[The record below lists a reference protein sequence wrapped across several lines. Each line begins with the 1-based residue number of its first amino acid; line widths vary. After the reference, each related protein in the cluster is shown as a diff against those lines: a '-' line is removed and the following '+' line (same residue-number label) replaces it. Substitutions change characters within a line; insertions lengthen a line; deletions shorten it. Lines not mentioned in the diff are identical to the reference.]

1 MSPLHPQVQPLVD
14 AMAAM
19 EGPKL
24 HEMSPVEAR
33 AMFEAMRMAP
43 PDLPELASV
52 TDGKVPSPDGHVI
65 PIRTYLPK
73 SPSGSE
79 SGKQAAE
86 RPGVCVYLHGG
97 GWVIGSIE
105 SHDAP
110 CRELAARSG
119 CAVVS
124 VDYRLSPET
133 PYPGPLDDCVAV
145 TEWIAA
151 NGDELGV
158 DGSRLV
164 VAGDSAGGNLAA
176 AVTLVARE
184 RGTPPIAAQLLVYPA
199 TDLTL
204 SHPSMIENGEG
215 YFLTADAMRWF
226 AGHYGGDAAA
236 DHLVSPLHANDHSNL
251 PPALVLTAE
260 FDPLRDEGEAY
271 AAKLE
276 AAGVP
281 TTLHRFDGQI
291 HGFLGMYSM
300 LDDGK
305 TALDEMAAA
314 LRSAIAK

>member
-43 PDLPELASV
+43 PELPELASV

-65 PIRTYLPK
+65 PIRTYVPK
-73 SPSGSE
+73 GVD
-79 SGKQAAE
+79 
-86 RPGVCVYLHGG
+86 RPGVCVYFHGG
-97 GWVIGSIE
+97 GWVIGSID

-133 PYPGPLDDCVAV
+133 KYPGPLDDCVAA
-145 TEWIAA
+145 TEWVAA
-151 NGDELGV
+151 NGAELAV
-158 DGSRLV
+158 DSNRLA

-176 AVTLVARE
+176 AVTLVARD
-184 RGTPPIAAQLLVYPA
+184 RGTPNIAAQVLVYPA

-204 SHPSMIENGEG
+204 SHPSMTENGEG
-215 YFLTADAMRWF
+215 YFLTADAMKWF
-226 AGHYGGDAAA
+226 AAHYGGDAANDA
-236 DHLVSPLHANDHSNL
+236 LVSPLHADDHSNL

-291 HGFLGMYSM
+291 HGFLGMYAM
-300 LDDGK
+300 LDDGR
-305 TALDEMAAA
+305 TALDEMAAS
-314 LRSAIAK
+314 LRAAIGD

>member
-1 MSPLHPQVQPLVD
+1 MPLHPQVQPLID

-19 EGPKL
+19 DGPKL
-24 HEMSPVEAR
+24 HEMEPAAAR
-33 AMFEAMRMAP
+33 EMFAAMRMAP
-43 PDLPELASV
+43 PELPELASV
-52 TDGKVPSPDGHVI
+52 TDEKVTSPDGHDI
-65 PIRTYLPK
+65 PIRVYLPN
-73 SPSGSE
+73 G
-79 SGKQAAE
+79 ADN
-86 RPGVCVYLHGG
+86 PGVCVYFHGG
-97 GWVIGSIE
+97 GWVIGDIE
-105 SHDAP
+105 THDAP
-110 CRELAARSG
+110 CREIAARSG

-124 VDYRLSPET
+124 VEYRLSPET
-133 PYPGPLDDCVAV
+133 KYPGPLEDCVAV
-145 TEWIAA
+145 TEWVAA
-151 NGDELGV
+151 KGGDIGV

-184 RGTPPIAAQLLVYPA
+184 RGGPAIAGQVLVYPA

-204 SHPSMIENGEG
+204 SHPSITENGDG

-226 AGHYGGDAAA
+226 TGHYGGDAAG
-236 DHLVSPLHANDHSNL
+236 DPLVSPLHAPDHAGL

-291 HGFLGMYSM
+291 HGFLGMYGM
-300 LDDGK
+300 LDDGR
-305 TALDEMAAA
+305 TALDEIAAA
-314 LRSAIAK
+314 VRAAVS

>member
-1 MSPLHPQVQPLVD
+1 MSPVHPQVQPLLD

-19 EGPKL
+19 DGPKL
-24 HEMSPVEAR
+24 HEMSPVDAR
-33 AMFEAMRMAP
+33 AMFEAMRTAP
-43 PDLPELASV
+43 PEAPDLASV
-52 TDGKVPSPDGHVI
+52 TDGTVPSPDGHAI

-73 SPSGSE
+73 GVDNP
-79 SGKQAAE
+79 
-86 RPGVCVYLHGG
+86 PVCVFFHGG

-110 CRELAARSG
+110 CREISARSG

-124 VDYRLSPET
+124 VEYRLSPET
-133 PYPGPLDDCVAV
+133 TYPGPLDDCVAA

-151 NGDELGV
+151 HGADLGV
-158 DGSRLV
+158 DSTRLA

-184 RGTPPIAAQLLVYPA
+184 RGGPEIATQVLVYPA

-204 SHPSMIENGEG
+204 SHPSMTENGEG

-226 AGHYGGDAAA
+226 VDHYGGDAA
-236 DHLVSPLHANDHSNL
+236 DHLVSPLHAADHAGL

-260 FDPLRDEGEAY
+260 LDPLRDEGEAY

-281 TTLHRFDGQI
+281 TKAHRYDGQI
-291 HGFLGMYSM
+291 HGFLGLFPL
-300 LDDGK
+300 LDDGRA
-305 TALDEMAAA
+305 ALDEIAAA
-314 LRSAIAK
+314 LRDALQPA

>member
-1 MSPLHPQVQPLVD
+1 MPLHPQVQPLVD

-43 PDLPELASV
+43 PELAELASV
-52 TDGKVPSPDGHVI
+52 SDGTITSPDGHAI
-65 PIRTYLPK
+65 PIRTYIPV
-73 SPSGSE
+73 G
-79 SGKQAAE
+79 AE
-86 RPGVCVYLHGG
+86 NPGVCVYFHGG
-97 GWVIGSIE
+97 GWVIGSLD

-110 CRELAARSG
+110 CREIAARSG

-133 PYPGPLDDCVAV
+133 PYPGPLDDCVAA

-151 NGDELGV
+151 NGADLGV
-158 DGSRLV
+158 DGSQLV

-176 AVTLVARE
+176 AVTLVAQQ
-184 RGTPPIAAQLLVYPA
+184 RGGPSIAAQVLVYPA

-204 SHPSMIENGEG
+204 SHPSMVENGEG

-226 AGHYGGDAAA
+226 AGHYGGDAAT
-236 DHLVSPLHANDHSNL
+236 DPLVSPLVAADHAGL

-281 TTLHRFDGQI
+281 TKARRFDGQI
-291 HGFLGMYSM
+291 HGFLGMYAM

-305 TALDEMAAA
+305 AALDE
-314 LRSAIAK
+314 IAEAVRNAVGS

>member
-1 MSPLHPQVQPLVD
+1 MPLHPQVQPLVD

-19 EGPKL
+19 DGPKL
-24 HEMSPVEAR
+24 HEMEPAAAR

-43 PDLPELASV
+43 PELPELASV
-52 TDGKVPSPDGHVI
+52 TDAEVPSPDGHAI
-65 PIRTYLPK
+65 PVRVYVPK
-73 SPSGSE
+73 DVEQP
-79 SGKQAAE
+79 
-86 RPGVCVYLHGG
+86 PVVVYFHGG

-124 VDYRLSPET
+124 VDYRLAPET
-133 PYPGPLDDCVAV
+133 KYPGPLDDCLAA
-145 TEWIAA
+145 TEWAA
-151 NGDELGV
+151 KSGHEHGF
-158 DGSRLV
+158 DGNRLV

-176 AVTLVARE
+176 AVTLLAKHRG
-184 RGTPPIAAQLLVYPA
+184 GTPAIAGQVLVYPA

-204 SHPSMIENGEG
+204 SHPSIEENGEG

-226 AGHYGGDAAA
+226 TGHYGGDAAT
-236 DHLVSPLHANDHSNL
+236 DPLVSPILAEDLSGL

-271 AAKLE
+271 AAKLQ

-281 TTLHRFDGQI
+281 TTLRRFDGQI
-291 HGFLGMYSM
+291 HGFLGMYAM
-300 LDDGK
+300 LDDGNV
-305 TALDEMAAA
+305 ALDEIAQ
-314 LRSAIAK
+314 AIKQVVGAP